1 MTRRTARLRAPA
13 DFGLALQQA
22 RLDRGLTQEQIA
34 ALLDLPQ
41 STVSA
46 MENGKSTIY
55 LRRLLEL
62 ADAQLYRAKSSGRNR
77 TCLSED
83 PAPQPARTP

>member
-22 RLDRGLTQEQIA
+22 RLERETTQEQLA
-34 ALLDLPQ
+34 TLLDLPQ

-62 ADAQLYRAKSSGRNR
+62 ADALGIELTATWGDDDASRR
-77 TCLSED
+77 
-83 PAPQPARTP
+83 